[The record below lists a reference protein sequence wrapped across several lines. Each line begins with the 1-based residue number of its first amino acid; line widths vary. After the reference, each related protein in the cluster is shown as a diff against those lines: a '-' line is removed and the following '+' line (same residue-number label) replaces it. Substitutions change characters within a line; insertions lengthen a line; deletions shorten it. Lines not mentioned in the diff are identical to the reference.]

1 MARAYAGTVMLEGA
15 TLSEGRGTTRPL
27 ELFGAPDIDA
37 RAVLAEMQAF
47 APHWLAGCKLREC
60 WFEPTF
66 HKHAGKLN
74 HGIQIHCEGPYYDHA
89 AFKPWRIQALAF
101 KAIRRLYPD
110 YPLWR
115 DFAYEY
121 EHDRLAIDLING
133 SPLLRE
139 WVDDP
144 TTQADDLDR
153 QTCPDEENWRA
164 LSRTFLLY

>member
-1 MARAYAGTVMLEGA
+1 
-15 TLSEGRGTTRPL
+15 
-27 ELFGAPDIDA
+27 
-37 RAVLAEMQAF
+37 MQAF
-47 APHWLAGCKLREC
+47 APHWLNGCKLREC

-144 TTQADDLDR
+144 ASETVDLDR
-153 QTCPDEENWRA
+153 QTCPDEAAWKEQSLA
-164 LSRTFLLY
+164 FLLY